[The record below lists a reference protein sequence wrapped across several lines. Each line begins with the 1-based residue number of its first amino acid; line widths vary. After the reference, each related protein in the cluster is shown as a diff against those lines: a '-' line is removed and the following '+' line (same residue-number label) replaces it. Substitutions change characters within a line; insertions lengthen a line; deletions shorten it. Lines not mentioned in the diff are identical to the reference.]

1 MSRLVVVSNRV
12 ADLSAAT
19 QAGGLAVAVGDLLK
33 RTGGV
38 WFGWNGETV
47 DDPTKVATSLTR
59 SEGVTIA
66 TVPLSPEEY
75 ERYYLGYA
83 NSVLWPVFHNRLDL
97 AHFEAGFFNAYHEV
111 NQRFARRLKRL
122 IKPDDVIWVHDYHL
136 IPLGIE
142 LRRLGVD
149 NPIGFFLHIPFPPGQ
164 CFLAIPEHRQL
175 ARAFAAFDMIG
186 FQAKADVANFL
197 DYLSRGEFG
206 RVLQDGRLRIF
217 DATVTAASFPISID
231 TAAFAA
237 LAASKKSRRQVTR
250 LNARTGASRHII
262 GVDRLDYSKG
272 LPERFRAFNRF
283 LEKYADFRGVVSLT
297 QVAPPTRESMEA
309 YTEARRELEGLAGA
323 INGRHGDFD
332 WVPIRY
338 IHRSV
343 PRSSLAGIYRSS
355 AVGLVTPLRDGMNL
369 VAKEY
374 VAAQDPA
381 DPGVLILSKFAG
393 ASEELK
399 EALIINPYDIE
410 QMADAIYQGL
420 VMEKDA
426 RLARHGALLERITRH
441 DIHAWASSFLATLD
455 KAAASRRPASFAAT
469 APAPKPNRS
478 LQQMAQAATPA
489 LPTLGRPAHEG
500 SD

>member
-1 MSRLVVVSNRV
+1 MSRLVVISNRV
-12 ADLSAAT
+12 ADLSNVT

-33 RTGGV
+33 RRGGV
-38 WFGWNGETV
+38 WFGWSGAITDHPESV
-47 DDPTKVATSLTR
+47 PTSLAS

-66 TVPLSPEEY
+66 TIPLSPEEH
-75 ERYYLGYA
+75 ERYYLGYS

-97 AHFEAGFFNAYHEV
+97 AHFEAGFFQAYHDV
-111 NQRFARRLKRL
+111 NRRFADRLKKL
-122 IKPDDVIWVHDYHL
+122 LKPDDVIWVHDYHL
-136 IPLGIE
+136 IPLAIE
-142 LRRLGVD
+142 LRMLGVT
-149 NPIGFFLHIPFPPGQ
+149 NSIGFFLHIPFPPGQ

-175 ARAFAAFDMIG
+175 ARAFAAYDLVG
-186 FQAKADVANFL
+186 FQTRADVANFL
-197 DYLSRGEFG
+197 DYLGRGEFG

-217 DATVTAASFPISID
+217 ESTVTAASFPISID
-231 TAAFAA
+231 TEAFAKMA
-237 LAASKKSRRQVTR
+237 ETKASRSQVSRLQE
-250 LNARTGASRHII
+250 RTGASRHII

-272 LPERFRAFNRF
+272 LPERFRAFSRF

-309 YTEARRELEGLAGA
+309 YTDARKELEGLAGA
-323 INGRHGDFD
+323 INGGYGDFD

-338 IHRSV
+338 IHRAV

-369 VAKEY
+369 VAKEF

-399 EALIINPYDIE
+399 EALTINPYNIE
-410 QMADAIYQGL
+410 QMADAIFQAL
-420 VMEKDA
+420 TMEKEE
-426 RLARHGALLERITRH
+426 RLSRHAALLDRITRH
-441 DIHAWASSFLATLD
+441 DIHAWSTSFLSALD
-455 KAAASRRPASFAAT
+455 KAASSNNAGAVASPHAGDGTRS
-469 APAPKPNRS
+469 APGPVR
-478 LQQMAQAATPA
+478 QAAVRATGGA
-489 LPTLGRPAHEG
+489 RRR